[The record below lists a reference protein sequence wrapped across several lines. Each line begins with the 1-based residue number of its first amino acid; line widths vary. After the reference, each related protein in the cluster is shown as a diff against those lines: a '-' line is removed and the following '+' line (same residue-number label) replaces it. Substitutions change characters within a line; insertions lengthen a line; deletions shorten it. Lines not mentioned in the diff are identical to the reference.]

1 MRQENRRVSNRER
14 GSMARFKVTESA
26 RSREGRILGLY
37 GPSFGYRTTKEVI
50 SDLLAGRHVYFV
62 REGSYESEVRVIEE
76 GEGERSSARALAA
89 VCRWPA
95 IEYGTDEELAIPSV
109 ATNRVTR

>member
-62 REGSYESEVRVIEE
+62 REGSYESQVRVIEE
-76 GEGERSSARALAA
+76 GEGRTIVSTRDIVSPNNLQNLRSF
-89 VCRWPA
+89 
-95 IEYGTDEELAIPSV
+95 Y
-109 ATNRVTR
+109 